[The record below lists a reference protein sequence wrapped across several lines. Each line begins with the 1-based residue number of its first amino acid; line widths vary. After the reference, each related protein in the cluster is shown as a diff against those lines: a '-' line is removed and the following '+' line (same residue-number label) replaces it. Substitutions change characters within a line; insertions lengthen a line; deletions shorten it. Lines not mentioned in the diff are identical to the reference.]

1 MKGLIEEGAFLMYF
15 SKNHDINNGKI
26 KSRYNIYLDTI
37 YLIKHNPVCLN
48 QSWTGATSQQWKV
61 VFAVVV
67 EYILG

>member
-37 YLIKHNPVCLN
+37 YLIKHNAVCLN
-48 QSWTGATSQQWKV
+48 QS
-61 VFAVVV
+61 
-67 EYILG
+67 